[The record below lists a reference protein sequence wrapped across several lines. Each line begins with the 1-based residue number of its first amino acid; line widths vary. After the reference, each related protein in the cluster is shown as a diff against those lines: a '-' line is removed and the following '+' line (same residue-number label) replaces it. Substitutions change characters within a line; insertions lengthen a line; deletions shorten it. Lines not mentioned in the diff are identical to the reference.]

1 VRRSMGT
8 LRVGL
13 AGAVVALATCFAA
26 SGGAAGQ
33 ASGPKAGGT
42 FRVAFEASFG
52 FTDAFDPT
60 GEYYTFSWAIESN
73 LMIRTLV
80 GYDHVAGPAGNV
92 LVPDIA
98 TSVPKPTD
106 GGTTYTF
113 HIKHG
118 VKFGPP
124 VSRQVTSAD
133 VLYAIERIAHPKDG
147 AEYPFYYSV
156 IKGFDSYGA
165 GKAKTITGITTP
177 NSSTIVIHL
186 TQPTGDFLYRLAMPA
201 TGPIP
206 VEVAKCFEGQ
216 AGKYGK
222 DVVSTGPYMIE
233 GADKVDNSSCA
244 KLKPMSVV
252 DAVSNLTLVRN
263 PDYEAKTDSA
273 AARQNLPDEFQF
285 TIDPNVTDIV
295 DRVGAGQLE
304 DENAPSLPP
313 QALEQYATD
322 SSKKP
327 YLHLNPGDLVDYI
340 TMNLTQPPFDDI
352 HVRKA
357 MNWIMDKDAL
367 RQIWGGPLLGKI
379 AGHIVPDSIFDNQLA
394 EFDPY
399 ATPGDHGS
407 LAKAK
412 EAMKGSKYDTKHD
425 GMCSAA
431 ACKNVLLLV
440 DTASTYQRM
449 LPVVEAAA
457 AKIGIGFHVSTIA
470 GAYPTL
476 QTTSKN
482 IAIST
487 FPGWA
492 KDYADAL
499 TFFKPLFDGHSIIPQ
514 GNTNYSLVGLQASQ
528 AKSLGLT
535 GSIHG
540 VPNVDAQVDRCGSLA
555 GQARLSCY
563 EALDRTL
570 MTKVVPWVPYLFQN
584 VAHIVGPK
592 VTQWGYDQFS
602 ASTAYA
608 HVAVSS

>member
-1 VRRSMGT
+1 
-8 LRVGL
+8 
-13 AGAVVALATCFAA
+13 
-26 SGGAAGQ
+26 
-33 ASGPKAGGT
+33 
-42 FRVAFEASFG
+42 
-52 FTDAFDPT
+52 
-60 GEYYTFSWAIESN
+60 
-73 LMIRTLV
+73 
-80 GYDHVAGPAGNV
+80 
-92 LVPDIA
+92 
-98 TSVPKPTD
+98 
-106 GGTTYTF
+106 
-113 HIKHG
+113 
-118 VKFGPP
+118 
-124 VSRQVTSAD
+124 
-133 VLYAIERIAHPKDG
+133 
-147 AEYPFYYSV
+147 
-156 IKGFDSYGA
+156 
-165 GKAKTITGITTP
+165 
-177 NSSTIVIHL
+177 
-186 TQPTGDFLYRLAMPA
+186 MPA

-233 GADKVDNSSCA
+233 GADKVDDSSCA
-244 KLKPMSVV
+244 KLKPMSGF
-252 DAVSNLTLVRN
+252 DGVSNLTLVRN
-263 PDYEAKTDSA
+263 PDYDPKTDSP
-273 AARQNLPDEFQF
+273 AARQSFPDEFQF

-295 DRVGAGQLE
+295 DRVGAGELE

-357 MNWIMDKDAL
+357 MNWIIDKDAL

-394 EFDPY
+394 EYDPY

-412 EAMKGSKYDTKHD
+412 AAMKGSKYDTKHD
-425 GMCSAA
+425 GTCSAA

-449 LPVVEAAA
+449 LPDRRGRRGEDRHRLPRLDHRRRLPDAPDHVEEHRDLDVPGLGQGLRRRA
-457 AKIGIGFHVSTIA
+457 HV
-470 GAYPTL
+470 
-476 QTTSKN
+476 
-482 IAIST
+482 
-487 FPGWA
+487 
-492 KDYADAL
+492 
-499 TFFKPLFDGHSIIPQ
+499 
-514 GNTNYSLVGLQASQ
+514 LQADLRRPHRSSRRGTRTTRSS
-528 AKSLGLT
+528 ASRPRRRSRS
-535 GSIHG
+535 GSRG
-540 VPNVDAQVDRCGSLA
+540 ASTDVPSVDSQVDRCGALA

-608 HVAVSS
+608 HVAVLVLARSGGAARGRRGPSRGCRTTSSSTRRASGCGRCR